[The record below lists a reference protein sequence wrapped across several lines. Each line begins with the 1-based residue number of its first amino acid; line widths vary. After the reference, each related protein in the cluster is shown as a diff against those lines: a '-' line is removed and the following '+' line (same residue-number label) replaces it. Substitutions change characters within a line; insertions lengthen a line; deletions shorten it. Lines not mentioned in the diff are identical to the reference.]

1 MPSVYTFTK
10 EELAEFT
17 KEIVEECAKIA
28 DTKQSHDAGCGYI
41 TKTIGTRI
49 REHFDIE

>member
-17 KEIVEECAKIA
+17 KKIAEECAKIA
-28 DTKQSHDAGCGYI
+28 DTKQSYEAGCGYI
-41 TKTIGTRI
+41 TKTIGEKI
-49 REHFDIE
+49 RKHFDIE

>member
-17 KEIVEECAKIA
+17 RKIVEECAKIA
-28 DTKQSHDAGCGYI
+28 DAKYHHDAGCGYI

-49 REHFDIE
+49 REHFDIK

>member
-1 MPSVYTFTK
+1 MPSVHTFTK

-17 KEIVEECAKIA
+17 RKIVEKCAKIA
-28 DTKQSHDAGCGYI
+28 DAKYHHDAGCGYI

-49 REHFDIE
+49 REHFDIK